1 MVVIKCPIIG
11 CSYETTDCSEAI
23 ACVLLTAHTPQHT
36 AKPPATGPKL
46 DRPRIDTGITPEEW
60 NIFKLR
66 WDVFVNGS
74 GFDPAASSSQ
84 LFQCASEEL
93 GNSLLKADS
102 SITSK
107 PTADLMKAMKTLAVV
122 AVATGVIRAE
132 LVQMKQDRGETFRTF
147 AARVRGK
154 AETCSYTTKCSCNS
168 TVNFTDIIVRDVL
181 IAGISDL
188 DIRRDILGTDAILQR
203 PVNDVISLVESKE
216 MARNAL
222 PTSLST
228 VSSLKREEQHFPST
242 QHATTNRQQTAQCPK
257 CSDTYKLYSEG
268 RFGWNTRPHRICLK
282 CYKERRRPS
291 TNQNS
296 RNGSVSNNAARN
308 QQSTISF
315 EALEMVQH
323 PPSQVNLFHH
333 IFTAGQWKT
342 ARFQD
347 HPRVNLTVSTNEA
360 DYLAFGR
367 KNTPIKPFIVS
378 AMVDSGAQSCLWS
391 LKDFLSAG
399 FAESDLLQV
408 SVDLVAANRSP
419 INVAGAIILRLQG
432 RAKDSDKESSCA
444 SMVYVSKD
452 VNGFYLSCEAM
463 VDLCIVPSNF
473 PSVGAAPHVRVQPS
487 TDCSLLR
494 DRTLNSGCSHASL
507 TTDAPC
513 SCPPRSVVPDRPKAL
528 PFTCIPENN
537 VKMKDWL
544 LKEFGSSTFNTCPHR
559 PLPCMSGPPVEMHIK
574 DNVTPKAVHK
584 AAPVPVHWQE
594 QVLADLQRDE
604 KLGVIEKVPY
614 GEPVT
619 WCHRM
624 VVTRKHDG
632 SPRRTV
638 DLSPLNKHCERET
651 FCSESPFHLARKV
664 PQATWKTV
672 TDAWNGYHSV
682 PLRVSDRHLTTFITP
697 FGRWRYTRAPQGF
710 LSSGDGY
717 NRRFDAIL
725 TDFERKERCVDD
737 TIHYDTDLRE
747 HWWRT
752 IDFLIL
758 TGRSGIVLNPDK
770 FCFAQRT
777 VDFAGFCISDSSIE
791 PLPKYLDAIRDF
803 PRPTSITDIRSW
815 FGLVNQVANYA
826 QLRDIMAPFKPFLS
840 PKHKFEWTPEL
851 DNAFQLSKSAIIDA
865 IRLGVEIFD
874 PEKQTCLRPDWSR
887 QGIGYFLLQKH
898 CTCTNGLPDCC
909 PDGWKITLAGSRF
922 LTPTEQRYAPI
933 EGEALAVAWSLEQT
947 RYFTQGCRK
956 LLIVTDHKPLVK
968 ILGDRTLDEISN
980 TRIFRIKQRTLPWS
994 FDIVHLPGKTN
1005 FAADATSRNPSPSIT
1020 ATVYSGLDQAEA
1032 ALVSSLHTETRDSIA
1047 LSWETIASETAAD
1060 PTMSKLLE
1068 VVSSGF
1074 PDESRTEDSRI
1085 ASFWIYRDALYVSDG
1100 VILYNDRVV
1109 IPPALRNNVLQILHA
1124 AHQGVSAMESR
1135 ARAIVFWPGLTEDI
1149 RATRDS
1155 CSACNRSAPSQAA
1168 MPSRPTPVPSTPFES
1183 IYADFFDYAGN
1194 HYLVA
1199 GDRLSGWVEIF
1210 KAPSGTAQSGANG
1223 LILVLRE
1230 MFATFGVPEDI
1241 SSDGGPEFTAAL
1253 TLKFFE
1259 NWGIRHRISSVAY
1272 AQSNGRAEVAVKK
1285 AKRILMDNI
1294 NPNGSL
1300 NNDNF
1305 LRAMLQARNTPEP
1318 DCNVSPAEV
1327 VFGRPIRDAFS
1338 FVNRCVKFRNPSVR
1352 PTWRQAWSLK
1362 ERAMKC
1368 RMIRNCERL
1377 DEHTRPLTPLHI
1389 GDQVLIQNQRGPHPT
1404 KWDKSG
1410 MIVDAKPYDQY
1421 LVKVDGSGRLTT
1433 RNRRFLRT
1441 FLPASLTIS
1450 NNPQQR
1456 SLAPHF
1462 RQPCDTVPLT
1472 CPISPPSQATPV
1484 NIPSGLTAEP
1494 AEPQIETPPHVEP
1507 TDAEEVDTTPRTT
1520 TPQPATPATPPPP
1533 MASAETPA
1541 RPRRNRKPR
1550 KLYVPETG
1558 QWD

>member
-1 MVVIKCPIIG
+1 MKCYKEQRSQSTSQNSRNGPV
-11 CSYETTDCSEAI
+11 SNI
-23 ACVLLTAHTPQHT
+23 AAQ
-36 AKPPATGPKL
+36 
-46 DRPRIDTGITPEEW
+46 
-60 NIFKLR
+60 
-66 WDVFVNGS
+66 S
-74 GFDPAASSSQ
+74 
-84 LFQCASEEL
+84 
-93 GNSLLKADS
+93 
-102 SITSK
+102 
-107 PTADLMKAMKTLAVV
+107 
-122 AVATGVIRAE
+122 
-132 LVQMKQDRGETFRTF
+132 
-147 AARVRGK
+147 
-154 AETCSYTTKCSCNS
+154 
-168 TVNFTDIIVRDVL
+168 
-181 IAGISDL
+181 
-188 DIRRDILGTDAILQR
+188 
-203 PVNDVISLVESKE
+203 
-216 MARNAL
+216 
-222 PTSLST
+222 
-228 VSSLKREEQHFPST
+228 
-242 QHATTNRQQTAQCPK
+242 QQTAQCPK
-257 CSDTYKLYSEG
+257 CSNTYNLYSEG

-282 CYKERRRPS
+282 CHKEQRSPS

-296 RNGSVSNNAARN
+296 CNGSVSHNAARN
-308 QQSTISF
+308 QLSTIRF
-315 EALEMVQH
+315 ETLEMVQH

-367 KNTPIKPFIVS
+367 KNTPIKPLILS

-419 INVAGAIILRLQG
+419 ISVAGAIILRLQG
-432 RAKDSDKESSCA
+432 CAKDSDKEYTCA

-452 VNGFYLSCEAM
+452 ANGFYLSCEAM

-473 PSVGAAPHVRVQPS
+473 PCIGAAPHVRVQPS

-544 LKEFGSSTFNTCPHR
+544 LKEFGLSTFNTCPHR

-594 QVLADLQRDE
+594 QVQADLQRDE
-604 KLGVIEKVPY
+604 KMGVIEKVPY

-840 PKHKFEWTPEL
+840 PKHKFEWTSEL

-874 PEKQTCLRPDWSR
+874 PKKQTCLRPDWSR

-898 CTCTNGLPDCC
+898 CSCTNGLPDCC

-956 LLIVTDHKPLVK
+956 LLVVTDHKPLVK

-1005 FAADATSRNPSPSIT
+1005 FAADATSRNPSPST
-1020 ATVYSGLDQAEA
+1020 SAAVHSGLDQVEA
-1032 ALVSSLHTETRDSIA
+1032 ALVSSLHAETRESIA

-1060 PTMSKLLE
+1060 PTMHKLLE
-1068 VVSSGF
+1068 VVSNGF
-1074 PDESRTEDSRI
+1074 PDECRTEDSRI
-1085 ASFWIYRDALYVSDG
+1085 ASFWIYRDSLYVSDG
-1100 VILYNDRVV
+1100 VLLYNDRVV
-1109 IPPALRNNVLQILHA
+1109 IPPALRSKVLEILHA
-1124 AHQGVSAMESR
+1124 AHQGISAMESR
-1135 ARAIVFWPGLTEDI
+1135 ARAIVFWPGLTDDI
-1149 RATRDS
+1149 RTQRNS
-1155 CSACNRSAPSQAA
+1155 CSACNRAAPSQAA
-1168 MPSRPTPVPSTPFES
+1168 TPSRPTPVPSTPFES
-1183 IYADFFDYAGN
+1183 IYADFFMYAGN

-1223 LILVLRE
+1223 LILVLRD
-1230 MFATFGVPEDI
+1230 MFATFGVPEDM

-1253 TLKFFE
+1253 TLKFLE
-1259 NWGIRHRISSVAY
+1259 NWGIKHRISSVSY
-1272 AQSNGRAEVAVKK
+1272 PQSNGRAEVAVKK

-1338 FVNRCVKFRNPSVR
+1338 FVNRCAKFRNPSVR

-1410 MIVDAKPYDQY
+1410 MIVDVKPYDQY

-1433 RNRRFLRT
+1433 RNRRFLCT
-1441 FLPASLTIS
+1441 FLPASLTVS
-1450 NNPQQR
+1450 SNPQQH
-1456 SLAPHF
+1456 SIAPHF

-1472 CPISPPSQATPV
+1472 SPISPPSQTTPV
-1484 NIPSGLTAEP
+1484 SIPQDLTAKL
-1494 AEPQIETPPHVEP
+1494 AEPQIETPSHVEP
-1507 TDAEEVDTTPRTT
+1507 TDADEVEEVDITPRNTT
-1520 TPQPATPATPPPP
+1520 TQPSTPTTPP

-1541 RPRRNRKPR
+1541 RPRRNRRPR